1 MVADLPSSS
10 SGRRGDYVVRAPQAG
25 DVLAGSLRAAYRRD
39 KALPSDMARL
49 LSKLGGGGH

>member
-1 MVADLPSSS
+1 MVADLPSPF
-10 SGRRGDYVVRAPQAG
+10 SGPRGDYIVRAPQAG